1 MDLAETANLMTR
13 NKSAVIRFKA
23 LDLEKKIQ
31 KLSTVVRPWHETEG
45 KQLRQALAKTQ
56 GNMALTALL
65 LGIARTTLYRKL
77 EKFRSRTRQGAP

>member
-1 MDLAETANLMTR
+1 MTR

-23 LDLEKKIQ
+23 LDLEEKIR
-31 KLSTVVRPWHETEG
+31 KLSAVVRPWRETETR
-45 KQLRQALAKTQ
+45 QLRQALAKTR

-77 EKFRSRTRQGAP
+77 EKFRSRMCQGDP